1 MSGSREFPLL
11 SPILFPCSFFTPKIY
26 AIILSIF
33 FFAMNSF
40 LNKKA
45 FQYDAY
51 HSLFTVQGC
60 LCQGGLPDRDLLDM
74 GPGTEIPLPRRNMGP
89 GSQTGSGII
98 QRPPMNRHIPVKIL
112 PCPKL
117 LLQAV
122 KIFLGVGIPERW
134 GSLCQIF
141 LPLSTWGWV
150 YRLLRKDGGP
160 YARIN
165 LKSDNAIIHL
175 TEKKTTA
182 LDTRHQIIKLNKKAF
197 QCILVSRNQEIQ

>member
-1 MSGSREFPLL
+1 MQFYRFIRRKITNKIHYLSGSREFPLL

-74 GPGTEIPLPRRNMGP
+74 GPGTEIPLPRKNMGP

-134 GSLCQIF
+134 GSLCQDKLEIRQCHY
-141 LPLSTWGWV
+141 PPKKKQRHSTH
-150 YRLLRKDGGP
+150 D
-160 YARIN
+160 
-165 LKSDNAIIHL
+165 
-175 TEKKTTA
+175 
-182 LDTRHQIIKLNKKAF
+182 IKL
-197 QCILVSRNQEIQ
+197 